1 MNEDNIREKTD
12 FELEREELNLLVKQ
26 GIKFG
31 VTYKVRRRK
40 KGVKGFFQRPE
51 VVTVKEDFEIQ
62 EPTLSVLDR
71 LSAIWVEM
79 EVNEDRLTAGGTE
92 TLAEA
97 KRIAKDNAARMAR
110 IIAIAVLGEDYHVT
124 EVGTGG
130 RIRKYNDDKELD
142 RLTALFF
149 HTIKPSKLVG
159 LSEAITSVSN
169 LGDFI
174 NSIRL
179 MSATRTSDPMT
190 SLIEQ
195 QG

>member
-1 MNEDNIREKTD
+1 MNDDTIREKTD
-12 FELEREELNLLVKQ
+12 LELEREELNLLVKQ
-26 GIKFG
+26 GIKFS
-31 VTYKVRRRK
+31 VTHKIRRHK

-51 VVTVKEDFEIQ
+51 VITVKEDFEIQ

-79 EVNEDRLTAGGTE
+79 GLDEKRLTAGGTE

-110 IIAIAVLGEDYHVT
+110 IIAIAVLGE
-124 EVGTGG
+124 
-130 RIRKYNDDKELD
+130 KYNDDKELD

-159 LSEAITSVSN
+159 LSEAVTSVSN

-174 NSIRL
+174 NSMRL
-179 MSATRTSDPMT
+179 MSGARTTQPRT
-190 SLIEQ
+190 ERIE
-195 QG
+195 

>member
-1 MNEDNIREKTD
+1 MVNRAHKSRESA
-12 FELEREELNLLVKQ
+12 ERFK
-26 GIKFG
+26 
-31 VTYKVRRRK
+31 
-40 KGVKGFFQRPE
+40 
-51 VVTVKEDFEIQ
+51 FEIQ

-79 EVNEDRLTAGGTE
+79 GLDEKRLTAGGTE

-124 EVGTGG
+124 EVCAGG
-130 RIRKYNDDKELD
+130 RVKKYNDDKELD

-159 LSEAITSVSN
+159 LSEAVTSVSN

-174 NSIRL
+174 NSMRL
-179 MSATRTSDPMT
+179 MSGARTTQPRT
-190 SLIEQ
+190 ERIE
-195 QG
+195 

>member
-26 GIKFG
+26 GIKFS
-31 VTYKVRRRK
+31 VTHKVRRRK
-40 KGVKGFFQRPE
+40 KGVKGFFHRPE
-51 VVTVKEDFEIQ
+51 IVTVKEDFEIQ

-130 RIRKYNDDKELD
+130 RIRKYNDDKELA

-174 NSIRL
+174 NSMRL
-179 MSATRTSDPMT
+179 QSGARTTQPRT
-190 SLIEQ
+190 ERIE
-195 QG
+195 

>member
-26 GIKFG
+26 GIKFS
-31 VTYKVRRRK
+31 VTHKVHRRK
-40 KGVKGFFQRPE
+40 KGVKGLFQRPE
-51 VVTVKEDFEIQ
+51 IVTVKEDFEIQ

-130 RIRKYNDDKELD
+130 RIRKYNDDKELA

-174 NSIRL
+174 NSMRL
-179 MSATRTSDPMT
+179 QSGARTTQPRT
-190 SLIEQ
+190 ERIE
-195 QG
+195 